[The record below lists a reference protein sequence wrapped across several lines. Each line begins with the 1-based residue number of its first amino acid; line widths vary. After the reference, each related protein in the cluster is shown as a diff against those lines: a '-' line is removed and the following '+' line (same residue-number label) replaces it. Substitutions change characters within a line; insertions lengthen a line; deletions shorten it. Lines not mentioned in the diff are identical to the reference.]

1 MESHDV
7 RAMAQDICCLV
18 FQAVNVI
25 GHAYENGQRR
35 GSKTKLDVM
44 IDTLRK
50 HRDAGIG
57 VKRYK

>member
-1 MESHDV
+1 
-7 RAMAQDICCLV
+7 MAQDICCLV